1 MKKQFFLVILAIVTA
16 MSASAVEM
24 PEKRHSLELTF
35 GDPMAVTM
43 SRMFYL
49 CGCGPAE
56 CWNALEDG
64 KQPSEPHHGFAL
76 PTFNLNYHYAALP
89 WLEVGASAGSTGTF
103 TRYYRRAPMNTVEE
117 VLFGSRYVYLMGDLR
132 FTYWRNDIAT
142 LYSSLGLGI
151 CFDYHDVDH
160 EPLGTRKLTVLPGV
174 QLAALGWQVGH
185 KVYWVGEIGVGQKGF
200 INMGVGV
207 RL

>member
-1 MKKQFFLVILAIVTA
+1 MLCLMMAGMA
-16 MSASAVEM
+16 LAVEM

-43 SRMFYL
+43 SQMFYL
-49 CGCGPAE
+49 CGCGPEEYADSPE
-56 CWNALEDG
+56 QTER
-64 KQPSEPHHGFAL
+64 HGFAL
-76 PTFNLNYHYAALP
+76 PTFNLSYHYAALP
-89 WLEVGASAGSTGTF
+89 WLEVGASAGATGTF

-117 VLFGSRYVYLMGDLR
+117 VLFGSRYAYLMGDLR

-185 KVYWVGEIGVGQKGF
+185 KVYWAGEIGVGQKGF

>member
-1 MKKQFFLVILAIVTA
+1 MKKQIFLVILAIVTA

-24 PEKRHSLELTF
+24 PAERHNLELSF
-35 GDPMAVTM
+35 GDPMPLIMVG
-43 SRMFYL
+43 MFYK

-56 CWNALEDG
+56 YLEAPE
-64 KQPSEPHHGFAL
+64 PSERHGFAL
-76 PTFNLNYHYAALP
+76 PTFNLSYHYAALP
-89 WLEVGASAGSTGTF
+89 WLEVGATAGATAKL

-117 VLFGSRYVYLMGDLR
+117 VLFGSRYAYLMGDLR

-160 EPLGTRKLTVLPGV
+160 EPLGTRELTVLPGV

>member
-1 MKKQFFLVILAIVTA
+1 MKKQIFLSIIAILTA

-43 SRMFYL
+43 SQMFYL
-49 CGCGPAE
+49 CGCGPE
-56 CWNALEDG
+56 EYFNAPE
-64 KQPSEPHHGFAL
+64 PSERHGFAL
-76 PTFNLNYHYAALP
+76 PTFNLSYHYAALP
-89 WLEVGASAGSTGTF
+89 WLEVGASAGATGTF

-117 VLFGSRYVYLMGDLR
+117 VLFGSRYAYLMGDLR

-160 EPLGTRKLTVLPGV
+160 EPLGTRKLAVLPGV
-174 QLAALGWQVGH
+174 QLAALGWQVGRR
-185 KVYWVGEIGVGQKGF
+185 VYWTGEIGFGQKGF

-207 RL
+207 RM